1 MNAVHVNAPT
11 ALARTP
17 TGDSIAIATLPETD
31 AAYFRID
38 QADEIR
44 KYYAENGYVVVRGLI
59 PAAEQLWTESVR
71 KACYPLLDQLWCVR
85 QRLVF
90 SLDEKAT
97 GLEVAHHGS
106 HSSESNTGSAG

>member
-38 QADEIR
+38 VNLVRLGFGLFTVFYGLGII
-44 KYYAENGYVVVRGLI
+44 GVIVVMPGGLASMAGLLRSRRGAVR
-59 PAAEQLWTESVR
+59 
-71 KACYPLLDQLWCVR
+71 
-85 QRLVF
+85 
-90 SLDEKAT
+90 
-97 GLEVAHHGS
+97 
-106 HSSESNTGSAG
+106 